1 MRRNHIS
8 VFGYENGKKYPIYVP
23 KDAFKKHLD
32 LLMIKDEGKL
42 HYVLIKGFNTFI
54 HNQKLKRHKKYF
66 CRFYLECFSTAE
78 ILERHAN
85 DCFAINL
92 KEMVKMPKK
101 DETWIKNSER

>member
-1 MRRNHIS
+1 MKM
-8 VFGYENGKKYPIYVP
+8 EKKYPFYIS
-23 KDAFKKHLD
+23 KDTFKKHLD

-54 HNQKLKRHKKYF
+54 HNQKLKRQKKYF
-66 CRFYLECFSTAE
+66 CRFYFECFSTAE

-85 DCFAINL
+85 DCFAINW

-101 DETWIKNSER
+101 DET